1 MVFNVCKEYSSTS
14 STLWQT
20 NTYIDAIKNAFPGFG
35 QELKKQKQNKKHPSV
50 SEAKKKKKMLAHCTQ
65 KTVSTTKKMQVQ
77 NEVANH

>member
-1 MVFNVCKEYSSTS
+1 MVFIVCKEYSSTS

-35 QELKKQKQNKKHPSV
+35 KELKNKNKTKNIQASLKLK
-50 SEAKKKKKMLAHCTQ
+50 EKKKMLAHCTQ